1 MFQNIGGK
9 IKLVVKFFCWI
20 GIITSII
27 LGIVIMN
34 GRSEFA
40 GIMGAV
46 VAIVGSLLSWL
57 GSILIY
63 GFGQLVENSDILV
76 ARNTNRST
84 SANTATGTTPTPTR
98 LNTGYKKCSGCG
110 NLMLGNT
117 CPNCGKSSKEI
128 KDKLATL
135 EKWKEEGIITEEE
148 YKQKV
153 DSLK

>member
-1 MFQNIGGK
+1 MFQNIGRK
-9 IKLVVKFFCWI
+9 IKLVVKFFCWV
-20 GIITSII
+20 GIIASII

-46 VAIVGSLLSWL
+46 VAIVGSLFSWL

-63 GFGQLVENSDILV
+63 GFGQLIENSDILV
-76 ARNTNRST
+76 ARETNPSA
-84 SANTATGTTPTPTR
+84 SANTATNTTPTPTR
-98 LNTGYKKCSGCG
+98 LNTGYQKCRGCG

-117 CPNCGKSSKEI
+117 CPTCGKSSKEI
-128 KDKLATL
+128 KDKLTTL
-135 EKWKEEGIITEEE
+135 EKWKAEGIITEEE
-148 YKQKV
+148 YRQKV